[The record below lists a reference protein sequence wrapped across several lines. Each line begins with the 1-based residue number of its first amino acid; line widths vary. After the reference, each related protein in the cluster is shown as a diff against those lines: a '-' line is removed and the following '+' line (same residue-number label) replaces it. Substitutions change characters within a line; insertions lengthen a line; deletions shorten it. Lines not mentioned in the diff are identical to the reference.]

1 MSNAGRQKV
10 MAKHKSHSQK
20 ELHAKRKKESYAQM
34 EPAMKKKVLSDKA
47 MWYKSLDPAEKGKL
61 LSHRAEW
68 YKSLDPKEKEKL
80 LSKSADWYKSLG
92 SAEKQNLLSSRAIW
106 YKSLDTAQKQKR
118 AEWFNYLNSAQ
129 KQKRAEWYKSL
140 NPEEKEKLLSGKV
153 EWYKTLDP
161 ADKDKILSKVQANKE
176 AYRNSVQHDLDHKIT
191 TFPTKIREGS
201 YYFCSVCNRTL
212 YRKTVIQLKKQMD
225 NTLQELFTEINS
237 FDENQYICKTCHTK
251 VLKGQVPCQAV
262 CNKLHVD
269 ELPPELSIL
278 EKLEQ
283 IHHRE

>member
-1 MSNAGRQKV
+1 MSGR
-10 MAKHKSHSQK
+10 A
-20 ELHAKRKKESYAQM
+20 
-34 EPAMKKKVLSDKA
+34 
-47 MWYKSLDPAEKGKL
+47 
-61 LSHRAEW
+61 
-68 YKSLDPKEKEKL
+68 
-80 LSKSADWYKSLG
+80 
-92 SAEKQNLLSSRAIW
+92 
-106 YKSLDTAQKQKR
+106 
-118 AEWFNYLNSAQ
+118 
-129 KQKRAEWYKSL
+129 
-140 NPEEKEKLLSGKV
+140 